1 MPNPRAAGTTTEMI
15 VRMTNSGGYW
25 VYDLGANTILT
36 SQTSALFDPA
46 SIGGTAW
53 DFAGSF
59 DAANSTA
66 VGGAVEWNLST
77 TNMQDF
83 YLRNKLTGA
92 LAIYEFNASTNTFV
106 SGSSLGTV
114 GLDWKTVGFAY
125 INGNGQA
132 DFILSN
138 TNAATQQTDYKIYN
152 IANQQLQDTSD
163 VALIGSNWKPLGV
176 GPDASTFGSTHVD
189 LLVVRADQLTS
200 SLPGVL
206 GAPSVNPNDPSSN
219 PILAYAINKGVVLS
233 TSYLGGTGLD
243 FIGFGKF
250 STDFPIGGIMM
261 RDPTNG
267 NIWIYD
273 ITKDSNTLQYGMSA
287 SKPAILGSQL
297 GSNAT
302 AIPVGL
308 APLNGNL
315 NETDLVLQD
324 KSGNLYF
331 YDIQKDAAVSSGL
344 LMKATDVGQ
353 PFTEAFGA
361 DLSVLPLVPIITGA
375 GGITS
380 STAVSQLAQAMAGFG
395 GSSGAA
401 AELNAAPLG
410 ADTSQQQSFLTAPQ
424 HA

>member
-1 MPNPRAAGTTTEMI
+1 MPNPRAAGTTTDMI
-15 VRMTNSGGYW
+15 MRLTNSGEYW
-25 VYDLGANTILT
+25 VYDIGANSILTTQDAPLFPRTALGATPT
-36 SQTSALFDPA
+36 S
-46 SIGGTAW
+46 W

-66 VGGAVEWNLST
+66 VGGTVEWNLSSA
-77 TNMQDF
+77 NLQDF

-92 LAIYEFNASTNTFV
+92 IAIYEFNASTNTFD

-125 INGNGQA
+125 IDGTGQA

-163 VALIGSNWKPLGV
+163 VALTGSNWKPLGV

-206 GAPSVNPNDPSSN
+206 GAPSVNPNDPSTFKSN
-219 PILAYAINKGVVLS
+219 PILAYAINKGAVLS
-233 TSYLGGTGLD
+233 TSYMGATGLD

-261 RDPTNG
+261 RDPAKG
-267 NIWIYD
+267 DIWIYD
-273 ITKDSNTLQYGMSA
+273 ITKDNTGRYMMSGKVAISSANVGNLA
-287 SKPAILGSQL
+287 SY
-297 GSNAT
+297 T
-302 AIPVGL
+302 PVGL
-308 APLNGNL
+308 APLNENL

-324 KSGNLYF
+324 TSGNLWF
-331 YDIQKDAAVSSGL
+331 YDILKDALGPSGQ
-344 LMKATDVGQ
+344 LMSVAQVGR

-361 DLSVLPLVPIITGA
+361 DRTS
-375 GGITS
+375 TS
-380 STAVSQLAQAMAGFG
+380 STAVSQLGQAMASFG
-395 GSSGAA
+395 ASSGAA
-401 AELNAAPLG
+401 DGLNAAPLG
-410 ADTSQQQSFLTAPQ
+410 ADTSQQTFLTPPQ